1 MTTSQSFKIY
11 EILQKHF
18 QNAEDAKIVVQEIE
32 EIVEKKVEAKKDIL
46 ATKEDVHVVKQDL
59 LNVKTDLIDRI
70 HRAKVETIIWIVG
83 VGVMQFVLSILAKKF
98 L

>member
-18 QNAEDAKIVVQEIE
+18 QNSEDAKIVVREIE
-32 EIVEKKVEAKKDIL
+32 EIVEQKVEDKKDIL
-46 ATKEDVHVVKQDL
+46 TTKEDLFAVKQDL

-70 HRAKVETIIWIVG
+70 YKAKVETII
-83 VGVMQFVLSILAKKF
+83 LDC
-98 L
+98 

>member
-1 MTTSQSFKIY
+1 MTSSQSVKIY
-11 EILQKHF
+11 EILQKYF

-46 ATKEDVHVVKQDL
+46 ATKEDIYVVKQDL

-70 HRAKVETIIWIVG
+70 HQAKVETIIWIVSIG
-83 VGVMQFVLSILAKKF
+83 VLQFILSILAKKF